1 MFALISRILNLS
13 GRYKSRIQAAFLC
26 AFVESI
32 LSKMPI
38 FMAFIVLA
46 GFADN
51 TLTGIISC
59 CSGSDSG
66 SLFERSSAKCRWIYD
81 LCR

>member
-32 LSKMPI
+32 LSKI
-38 FMAFIVLA
+38 
-46 GFADN
+46 AD
-51 TLTGIISC
+51 LHGVYC
-59 CSGSDSG
+59 
-66 SLFERSSAKCRWIYD
+66 
-81 LCR
+81 LCRVC

>member
-38 FMAFIVLA
+38 FMAFSVLA
-46 GFADN
+46 GFADK
-51 TLTGIISC
+51 TLPGKTC
-59 CSGSDSG
+59 
-66 SLFERSSAKCRWIYD
+66 LFRLLLMVCMVIRY
-81 LCR
+81 

>member
-51 TLTGIISC
+51 KLTG
-59 CSGSDSG
+59 
-66 SLFERSSAKCRWIYD
+66 KT
-81 LCR
+81 

>member
-46 GFADN
+46 GFADE
-51 TLTGIISC
+51 LRLCLC
-59 CSGSDSG
+59 CAGRYG
-66 SLFERSSAKCRWIYD
+66 RRHEPVPEGYA
-81 LCR
+81 

>member
-32 LSKMPI
+32 LSN
-38 FMAFIVLA
+38 
-46 GFADN
+46 AD
-51 TLTGIISC
+51 LHGVYC
-59 CSGSDSG
+59 LGRVC
-66 SLFERSSAKCRWIYD
+66 
-81 LCR
+81 

>member
-38 FMAFIVLA
+38 L
-46 GFADN
+46 
-51 TLTGIISC
+51 
-59 CSGSDSG
+59 
-66 SLFERSSAKCRWIYD
+66 SLIHI
-81 LCR
+81 